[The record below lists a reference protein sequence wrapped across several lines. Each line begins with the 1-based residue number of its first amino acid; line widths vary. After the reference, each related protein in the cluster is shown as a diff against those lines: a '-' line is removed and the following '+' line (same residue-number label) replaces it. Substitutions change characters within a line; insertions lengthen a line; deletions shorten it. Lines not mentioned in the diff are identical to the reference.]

1 MGSLWDILFGF
12 KDHDLTLPFLCPSY
26 PFIHARLFQAEV
38 TSYLYP
44 PLTIPSAESSVQ
56 QTPARWKMGATEGEQ
71 WRTNQIS
78 LRKDKHHFFFKVVSS
93 RFLYRITQII
103 SIL

>member
-44 PLTIPSAESSVQ
+44 PLTIPSAESSVE
-56 QTPARWKMGATEGEQ
+56 QTPASRKMGATGGEQ
-71 WRTNQIS
+71 GEQTKSVFGKTNIT
-78 LRKDKHHFFFKVVSS
+78 FFLKLCLLDFYIELHK
-93 RFLYRITQII
+93 
-103 SIL
+103 